1 MSIISAVF
9 FSSLALALLLTP
21 IVGRYARRFNLVD
34 VPTKRKVHG
43 QPIPRLGGVS
53 IFASCLLPFVG
64 SVLFCGDVQD
74 YCELKPSVEWL
85 LAGAAIV
92 FLAGLWDDIHR
103 LRPSVKF
110 ALQLA
115 AALLAYHGGLTFDQV
130 EFPWG
135 TRLPLG
141 WFSIPVTLFWF
152 LLVINAINLID
163 GLDGLAAG
171 VTLFVSL
178 TLLILSISSGNFLV
192 ATGLAAM
199 AGTCMGFL
207 RYNFN
212 PASIFMGDSG
222 SYFLGYML
230 AALSILGSIKSQA
243 TVAIIIP
250 IVALGLPL
258 MDAVIAPI
266 RRFIT
271 GKALFQ
277 PDKSHIHHRLLTMGL
292 TQRKAVLLMYGATI
306 ALGAVALLLVH
317 TRDIKAGFILSILG
331 LAVILGFRK
340 LGYLEYVT
348 IDKMLGYFH
357 DVTDVVGITRER
369 RTFLNV
375 QMEIGQSQSMDDLWE
390 GITEACGLLGID
402 EAKMYLNGVFL
413 PEAPDIPFSWHTQE
427 IGEAIP
433 DCRQSILSLDLPLV
447 DEKNSYGALHLK
459 KDLMRT
465 PISHYTLRRI
475 EHLRR
480 TVVSRLKKFEAERRK
495 GHSGETR
502 LPPG

>member
-1 MSIISAVF
+1 MSIISAIF
-9 FSSLALALLLTP
+9 FSSLVLALLLTP
-21 IVGRYARRFNLVD
+21 AVGAFARRFNLVD
-34 VPTKRKVHG
+34 LPEKRKVHG
-43 QPIPRLGGVS
+43 LPIPRLGGMS
-53 IFASCLLPFVG
+53 IFVSCLLPFVG
-64 SVLFCGDVQD
+64 SVLFCGGVRD

-85 LAGAAIV
+85 LAGAALV
-92 FLAGLWDDIHR
+92 FLAGLWDDIHH
-103 LRPSVKF
+103 LRPGVKF

-115 AALLAYHGGLTFDQV
+115 AALLACHGGLTFDQV
-130 EFPWG
+130 ELPWG
-135 TRLPLG
+135 TLLPLG

-178 TLLILSISSGNFLV
+178 TLLVLSISSGNFLV
-192 ATGLAAM
+192 ATGLAAL

-230 AALSILGSIKSQA
+230 AALSVLGSIKSQA

-271 GKALFQ
+271 GKDLFQ
-277 PDKSHIHHRLLTMGL
+277 PDKSHIHHKLLKMGL

-306 ALGAVALLLVH
+306 ILGVLALLLVH

-331 LAVILGFRK
+331 LAVIFGFRK

-357 DVTDVVGITRER
+357 DVTDVVGISRER

-375 QMEIGQSQSMDDLWE
+375 QMEIGQSQSLDGLWD

-402 EAKMYLNGVFL
+402 EAKMYFDGIFL
-413 PEAPDIPFSWHTQE
+413 PEAPDIPFAWYARE
-427 IGEAIP
+427 ISGAIP
-433 DCRQSILSLDLPLV
+433 EGRLSILSLDLPLV
-447 DEKNSYGALHLK
+447 DEKYSYGTLHLK
-459 KDLMRT
+459 KDLMRN
-465 PISHYTLRRI
+465 PINHYTLRRI

-480 TVVSRLKKFEAERRK
+480 TVVGKLKQFEAERQL
-495 GHSGETR
+495 GHFGETR
-502 LPPG
+502 PAP